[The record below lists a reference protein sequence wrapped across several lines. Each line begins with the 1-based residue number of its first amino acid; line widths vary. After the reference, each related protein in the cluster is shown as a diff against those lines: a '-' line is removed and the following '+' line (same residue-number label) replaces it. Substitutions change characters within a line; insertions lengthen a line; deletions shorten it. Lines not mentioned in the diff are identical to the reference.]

1 MSVFFMFGK
10 YTKESAREISKE
22 RTKKAVKIIDK
33 YGGEIKS
40 MYSLLGEH
48 DLIFIVDLPDVQ
60 SAMKVSVALHQLT
73 GINFTTSP
81 VVNVD
86 EFDKLIGELK
96 EM

>member
-1 MSVFFMFGK
+1 MAIFFMFGT
-10 YTKESAREISKE
+10 YTKESAKEISAE
-22 RTKKAVKIIDK
+22 RTKKAVTVIERL
-33 YGGEIKS
+33 GGKIKS

-60 SAMKVSVALHQLT
+60 NAMKVSVALHQLT

-81 VVNVD
+81 VVNVE